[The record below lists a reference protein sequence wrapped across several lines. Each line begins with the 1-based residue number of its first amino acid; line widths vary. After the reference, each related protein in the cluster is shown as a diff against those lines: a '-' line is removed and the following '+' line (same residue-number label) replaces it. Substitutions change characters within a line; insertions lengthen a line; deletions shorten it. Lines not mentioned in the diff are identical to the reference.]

1 MTASDTVPTWF
12 ITGCSTGL
20 GRALA
25 AEALSR
31 GHRVVA
37 TARRPET
44 LSDLTSAHP
53 DTALALALDV
63 TRPDDIAAA
72 LKAAEARFGAIDVL
86 VNNAGY
92 GYFAAIEEGEDA
104 AVRAMFE
111 ANVFGLFALARAA
124 LPAMR
129 ARRSGRIVNITSVG
143 GMIGSAG
150 VGYYNATKFA
160 VEGFSEALA
169 QEVAPIGIRVTAVA
183 PGPFRTDWAGR
194 SSVRSATRI
203 ADYEETAGAR
213 IAMVTGRAGN
223 QPGDPKLAAAAIA
236 DAVLSDDPPLHF
248 VLGANGTERVRA
260 KLTAVL
266 DEVDRWASV
275 GIATDFP
282 KGG

>member
-1 MTASDTVPTWF
+1 MTSTKDSRTWF

-20 GRALA
+20 GRAIA
-25 AEALSR
+25 TEALVG

-37 TARRPET
+37 TARDPET
-44 LSDLTSAHP
+44 LSTFTTDFPQSALT
-53 DTALALALDV
+53 LRLDV
-63 TRPDDIAAA
+63 TDPGQVHAAVAAA
-72 LKAAEARFGAIDVL
+72 NERFGDIDVL

-92 GYFAAIEEGEDA
+92 GYFSAIEEGEDD

-111 ANVFGLFALARAA
+111 ANVFGLFDLTRAV
-124 LPAMR
+124 LPGMR

-169 QEVAPIGIRVTAVA
+169 QEVTPLGIRVTAVA

-194 SSVRSATRI
+194 SSVRSANRI
-203 ADYEETAGAR
+203 PDYEETAGAR

-223 QPGDPKLAAAAIA
+223 QPGDPQRAAAAII

-260 KLTAVL
+260 KLSAVL
-266 DEVDRWASV
+266 DEIDRWADAGV
-275 GIATDFP
+275 ATDYP
-282 KGG
+282 AKS